1 MANIAIDFVGPL
13 PTNKGFDCVLTI
25 TDRVL
30 GYVRLLPT
38 RFHEGWHRLFSLP
51 QSIVLDCDKLFTSKF
66 WATLHKCLNVKLQLS
81 SAFHPEMD
89 GRSKKT
95 NKTAFQILRALI
107 NKEQSN
113 WMECLAVCEYAINS
127 SLNVA
132 TGKTPFELV
141 LGYMPSLAPL
151 ARATDDKELPLV
163 EELLSL
169 RFQACEYA
177 RDQLAMSK
185 VRQAVQSNKRRQD
198 EPSWAV
204 GDLVLLDSS
213 DRRKRLHTH
222 QRRTAKLMDRFD
234 GPYCIVKAQPEI
246 SSYTLQLNGDNTA
259 VPFFHTGKLKTYH
272 ENNATLFPNH
282 EPAWPGPMDVGG
294 EPGYVTEDIV
304 NERTRA
310 GKRQYLVLWVSW
322 PSDSDSWEPAEALDD
337 TEALDRWEHW
347 NEDTKPQVVSD
358 QKIAKLVLLG
368 TNPELCRVLRTHA
381 VSTLAV
387 WSDLSLETLALNVPK
402 PPPNSLEDN
411 NEPHDA
417 PSVQPTEFNYQVFEG
432 IGRDT
437 WSIITQCQRAI
448 ALQVT
453 TLQQR
458 PQVTYSCSVAT
469 PVATSAQSSPS
480 PAGGPCSQLTNKERA
495 YLDQNN
501 GCYCCC
507 AINNNHLSC
516 NCPCYTT
523 MGAPTASSTTLST
536 TPAPHSGSP
545 QTFLSEDFVQ

>member
-25 TDRVL
+25 TDRVS

-51 QSIVLDCDKLFTSKF
+51 QSIVSDCDKLFTSKF

-151 ARATDDKELPLV
+151 ARATDDKELPSV

-169 RFQACEYA
+169 RFQACEDA

-213 DRRKRLHTH
+213 DRRKRLHTR
-222 QRRTAKLMDRFD
+222 QRRAAKLMDRFD
-234 GPYCIVKAQPEI
+234 GPYRIVKAQPEI

-272 ENNATLFPNH
+272 ENNATLFPNR
-282 EPAWPGPMDVGG
+282 EPAWPGPVDVGG

-337 TEALDRWEHW
+337 TEALDWWEHR
-347 NEDTKPQVVSD
+347 NEEGNRNWGQYDEQVLQKKIKKIKKKSLHVLFNYECTIADIYAQAPYPTAPTVPWTPEKNPPGNGSESSKLFQWKWDQVRAWIQVAGNCFILPQLPPDPILAHRPPIVRVAGAPQAWVGGPLEHILPRATPADMPD
-358 QKIAKLVLLG
+358 QKLPL
-368 TNPELCRVLRTHA
+368 
-381 VSTLAV
+381 
-387 WSDLSLETLALNVPK
+387 
-402 PPPNSLEDN
+402 
-411 NEPHDA
+411 
-417 PSVQPTEFNYQVFEG
+417 PSVP
-432 IGRDT
+432 
-437 WSIITQCQRAI
+437 SRADQWRMLRLDRPYTI
-448 ALQVT
+448 ARL
-453 TLQQR
+453 
-458 PQVTYSCSVAT
+458 
-469 PVATSAQSSPS
+469 
-480 PAGGPCSQLTNKERA
+480 
-495 YLDQNN
+495 
-501 GCYCCC
+501 
-507 AINNNHLSC
+507 
-516 NCPCYTT
+516 
-523 MGAPTASSTTLST
+523 
-536 TPAPHSGSP
+536 
-545 QTFLSEDFVQ
+545 